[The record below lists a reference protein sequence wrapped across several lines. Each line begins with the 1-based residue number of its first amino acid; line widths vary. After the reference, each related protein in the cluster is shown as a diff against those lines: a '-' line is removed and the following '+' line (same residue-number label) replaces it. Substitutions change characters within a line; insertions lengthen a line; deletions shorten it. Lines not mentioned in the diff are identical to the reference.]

1 MTMENFSQRPSRTE
15 THLMKYLDG
24 GSFLFSVHPRSK
36 VSSRILLYPST
47 TVSSANMGCAP
58 SKPSR
63 PHSRDSET
71 HIPRYTGPREFR
83 GSMMPERRPHRQ
95 AAQMY
100 QTYQK
105 LDQQRGIK
113 EQRRYSWEG
122 HSSEKVLTTFDQLA
136 QRGVIPKGAL
146 KKK

>member
-1 MTMENFSQRPSRTE
+1 MTNFPQRPSRSE
-15 THLMKYLDG
+15 THLIKYFDG
-24 GSFLFSVHPRSK
+24 IFCILYVHPLSR
-36 VSSRILLYPST
+36 VSSRSLLHPST

-63 PHSRDSET
+63 SHSRDSET
-71 HIPRYTGPREFR
+71 HFPHYTGPKEFR
-83 GSMMPERRPHRQ
+83 GSVMPERRPHRQ

-113 EQRRYSWEG
+113 EKRRYSWEG